1 MSSVSFMLDTQML
14 RYRVA
19 ELIAEKKFNEGKV
32 TTISEI
38 ADATAVSRRILS
50 ALVNNR
56 RDANPTAETLEK
68 LCRYFNCAVGQ
79 LVEYIPDEAVQKK

>member
-1 MSSVSFMLDTQML
+1 ML

-56 RDANPTAETLEK
+56 RDVNPTAETLEK
-68 LCRYFNCAVGQ
+68 LCRYFGCEVGK
-79 LVEYIPDEAVQKK
+79 LVEYVPDETLPQK

>member
-1 MSSVSFMLDTQML
+1 MF
-14 RYRVA
+14 RYRLA
-19 ELIAEKKFNEGKV
+19 ELIAEKKFNEGRV

-38 ADATAVSRRILS
+38 ADATTISRRILS

-68 LCRYFNCAVGQ
+68 LCRYFNCEVGQ
-79 LVEYIPDEAVQKK
+79 LVEYVPDETVQSK

>member
-1 MSSVSFMLDTQML
+1 MF
-14 RYRVA
+14 RYRLA
-19 ELIAEKKFNEGKV
+19 ELIAEKKFNEGRV

-38 ADATAVSRRILS
+38 ADATTISRRILS

-68 LCRYFNCAVGQ
+68 LCRYFNCEVGQ
-79 LVEYIPDEAVQKK
+79 LVEYVPDETVQNK

>member
-1 MSSVSFMLDTQML
+1 ML

-32 TTISEI
+32 ITISEI

-68 LCRYFNCAVGQ
+68 LCRYFNCEIGQ
-79 LVEYIPDEAVQKK
+79 LVEYIPDEAVQQK

>member
-1 MSSVSFMLDTQML
+1 ML

-19 ELIAEKKFNEGKV
+19 ELIAEKKFIEGKV
-32 TTISEI
+32 VTISEI

-68 LCRYFNCAVGQ
+68 LCRYFGCGVGQ
-79 LVEYIPDEAVQKK
+79 LVEYVPDDGGEAK

>member
-1 MSSVSFMLDTQML
+1 MSSGSLVLDTKMF
-14 RYRVA
+14 RYRLA
-19 ELIAEKKFNEGKV
+19 ELIAEKKFNEGRV

-38 ADATAVSRRILS
+38 ADATTISRRILS

-68 LCRYFNCAVGQ
+68 LCRYFNCEVGQ
-79 LVEYIPDEAVQKK
+79 LVEYVPDETVQNK

>member
-1 MSSVSFMLDTQML
+1 ML

-50 ALVNNR
+50 ALANNR